1 MRLVSAQL
9 ALLRE
14 DLLRRNECLPPK
26 TKEQGLANELVTA
39 AIKADSSW
47 SHNDPVEDGGPTIRL
62 PAAESGCTLFED
74 VQYTRSNIKA
84 ASPGD
89 E

>member
-9 ALLRE
+9 APLRE
-14 DLLRRNECLPPK
+14 DLLRRNEWLPPA
-26 TKEQGLANELVTA
+26 TEQGLANELVTA
-39 AIKADSSW
+39 AIKPIPPG
-47 SHNDPVEDGGPTIRL
+47 HNDPVEDGGPTIRL
-62 PAAESGCTLFED
+62 PAADSGCTLFED

-84 ASPGD
+84 VSPGD

>member
-14 DLLRRNECLPPK
+14 DLLRRNEWLPP

-39 AIKADSSW
+39 AIKPIPPGLTTTQW
-47 SHNDPVEDGGPTIRL
+47 RM
-62 PAAESGCTLFED
+62 AARPSGYL
-74 VQYTRSNIKA
+74 QPKA
-84 ASPGD
+84 AAPFSKTFSIRVATSRR
-89 E
+89 